1 MHEYSIVQALV
12 TQVEQQARKHK
23 ASAVH
28 SLELR
33 IGELSG
39 VEVGLLKTA
48 YDLFRA
54 KTVCENAELRV
65 VSVKACWA
73 CRACGAEIA
82 TGGPLRCPACGEAAR
97 LVSGDEI
104 LLERL
109 ELEVA

>member
-12 TQVEQQARKHK
+12 TQVEEQARKHK

-73 CRACGAEIA
+73 CRACGTEIA
-82 TGGPLRCPACGEAAR
+82 TGGPLRCPVCGESAR